1 MNNTMTFQSSLNVF
15 VKKSWHE
22 LDKISII
29 SNTLNLEGLKVNFI
43 SRDNDLGM
51 LDDWLKQV
59 LDGCYQDRAQI

>member
-51 LDDWLKQV
+51 LDNWLKQV
-59 LDGCYQDRAQI
+59 LDGCYQEGAQI

>member
-15 VKKSWHE
+15 LKKSWHE

-51 LDDWLKQV
+51 LDNWLKQV

>member
-51 LDDWLKQV
+51 LDNWLKQV